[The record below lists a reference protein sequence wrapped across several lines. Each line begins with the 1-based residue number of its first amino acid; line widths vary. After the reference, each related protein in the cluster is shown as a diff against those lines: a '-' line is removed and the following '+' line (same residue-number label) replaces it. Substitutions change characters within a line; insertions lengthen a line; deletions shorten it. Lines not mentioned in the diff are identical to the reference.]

1 MLDVASVL
9 SDNVVT
15 PVTSK
20 VPPIAASVPTFIY
33 LATARPPDTIVPAA
47 VLDVA
52 SVLSDNV
59 VTPVTS
65 KVPPIAA
72 SVPTFILFS
81 NGKTTR
87 YNSTGSSA

>member
-20 VPPIAASVPTFIY
+20 VPPIAASVPTFIF

-59 VTPVTS
+59 VAPVTP

-72 SVPTFILFS
+72 SVPTFIFLA
-81 NGKTTR
+81 TAR
-87 YNSTGSSA
+87 HPIQ